1 MSSTE
6 ERVIVYID
14 GFNLYFGLKEKA
26 WAKYYWLDL
35 PKLAAQLLSPG
46 QRLVTTKYFT
56 SKISN
61 PAAKRKRQQ
70 TYLGAL
76 GTLQDFE
83 IHYGRYQTFVQTCIR
98 CGHRHLDSNEKR
110 TDVNIATHMLVDA
123 FQGAFDVAILVSADS
138 DLTAPVAEIGRLFP
152 SRLVK
157 VAFPPGRFS
166 LELQSI
172 ARVSFQIF
180 EGKLR
185 KSLLPD
191 RIPLPSGYV
200 LQRPLEWR

>member
-1 MSSTE
+1 VATSE
-6 ERVIVYID
+6 EQVIVYID

-26 WAKYYWLDL
+26 WTKYYWLNL
-35 PKLAAQLLSPG
+35 SKLATQLLSPG
-46 QRLVTTKYFT
+46 QRLVRTKYFT

-70 TYLGAL
+70 TYLSAL
-76 GTLQDFE
+76 ETLPDFE
-83 IHYGRYQTFVQTCIR
+83 IHYGRYQTFVQTCNR
-98 CGHRHLDSNEKR
+98 CGHRRLDSNEKR

-123 FQGAFDVAILVSADS
+123 FQGAFDTAILISADS

-166 LELQSI
+166 LELKSI
-172 ARVSFQIF
+172 ARVSFQIY

-191 RIPLPSGYV
+191 SVPLPSGYV
-200 LQRPLEWR
+200 LQRPAEWT